1 MYAQQKVYAEN
12 KSLGNK
18 VKSSMILGTCHDQML
33 EFVNV
38 AGKYDV
44 TKVGNALHNRSYSD
58 GPWQTAGLDYTDKTQ
73 YKDLSKNIYDLEG
86 NVFEWT
92 TEAFSTRDRVY
103 RGRRLHRQQYF
114 C

>member
-1 MYAQQKVYAEN
+1 
-12 KSLGNK
+12 
-18 VKSSMILGTCHDQML
+18 ML

-44 TKVGNALHNRSYSD
+44 TKVGNALHNRNYSD
-58 GPWQTAGLDYTDKTQ
+58 GPWQTAGLDYTDTTQ

-86 NVFEWT
+86 NVSEWT
-92 TEAFSTRDRVY
+92 TEANITYYRAT
-103 RGRRLHRQQYF
+103 RGRHLRQQQF

>member
-1 MYAQQKVYAEN
+1 MYAQQKAYAAN
-12 KSLGNK
+12 KGLGNK

-38 AGKYDV
+38 EGKYDV
-44 TKVGNALHNRSYSD
+44 TSAGHALHSKDYDD

-86 NVFEWT
+86 NVLEWT
-92 TEAFSTRDRVY
+92 TEAYDTTLRVY
-103 RGRRLHRQQYF
+103 RGRLLQLQ
-114 C
+114 

>member
-1 MYAQQKVYAEN
+1 M
-12 KSLGNK
+12 
-18 VKSSMILGTCHDQML
+18 LGTCYDQML

-44 TKVGNALHNRSYSD
+44 TKVGNALHNRNYSD

-86 NVFEWT
+86 NVSEWT
-92 TEAFSTRDRVY
+92 TEASNTDSRVC
-103 RGRRLHRQQYF
+103 RGRQFPQQWF